1 MAVNPLKNTGNR
13 ANEIKREEV
22 FTKRSITLYDVDFAI
37 SQYMQDVVIP
47 QLEESGQKLN
57 VPLIYGNAERWK
69 GAQIDGVFRDSRGK
83 IQIPMI
89 MFKRNTVARN
99 ESMQMLNRHLSY
111 TSQAIWSKKNAYDKF
126 SILNNFR
133 PKKEVYNIT
142 MPDYVDVT
150 YQVMVWTN
158 YTEHM
163 NTIVEAFQYASDE
176 YWGDKAKFKFNTK
189 IDNFETSQDM
199 VDGGERIIRTTFT
212 MVVKAYL
219 LPEKFDGDST
229 IKKSISPKAIQV
241 DTNIIG
247 EEKKVK
253 TDDYTGN
260 KLIYDYITLNGT
272 VIGTYTLDNQ
282 IIFENIKYITPPSG
296 LDSLS
301 EADTIKIYINGQY
314 QSPTSYELAINDTS
328 ITATFNTSIIGFNV
342 DAQDEVTLNGKI
354 KLLQQNTTYKPLTF
368 GELVNSIETTKITLS
383 FLSENSKFFI
393 FENTNYRIADNV
405 QGIPKFE
412 IDVNSQTISNKDYVV
427 SDIDNHIKVAFRKNN
442 FAYTLGSDDVIT
454 IDGPLD
460 SI

>member
-189 IDNFETSQDM
+189 ID
-199 VDGGERIIRTTFT
+199 
-212 MVVKAYL
+212 
-219 LPEKFDGDST
+219 
-229 IKKSISPKAIQV
+229 
-241 DTNIIG
+241 
-247 EEKKVK
+247 
-253 TDDYTGN
+253 
-260 KLIYDYITLNGT
+260 
-272 VIGTYTLDNQ
+272 
-282 IIFENIKYITPPSG
+282 
-296 LDSLS
+296 
-301 EADTIKIYINGQY
+301 KI
-314 QSPTSYELAINDTS
+314 
-328 ITATFNTSIIGFNV
+328 
-342 DAQDEVTLNGKI
+342 
-354 KLLQQNTTYKPLTF
+354 
-368 GELVNSIETTKITLS
+368 
-383 FLSENSKFFI
+383 
-393 FENTNYRIADNV
+393 
-405 QGIPKFE
+405 
-412 IDVNSQTISNKDYVV
+412 
-427 SDIDNHIKVAFRKNN
+427 
-442 FAYTLGSDDVIT
+442 
-454 IDGPLD
+454 
-460 SI
+460 